1 MIVKRLA
8 VLTAAGGLALA
19 LVACGS
25 SSTPA
30 ASPATSNSS
39 SSASSAAA
47 PSGSAPMSSGAM
59 TSGAMSSGAMSSGA
73 MSSGA
78 MTSGGGAATA
88 LVGAGC
94 AGYAKAVP
102 TGAGSVGGMAADPV
116 ATAASNNPLLKTLVA
131 AVSGKVNPKVNLV
144 NTLNSGEFT
153 VFAPVDTAFK
163 KIDAATMGKLATDS
177 ALLTKILTYHVIPG
191 QLDAKAVIGTHKT
204 VEGGSVEVTGSGDNI
219 KINGTSAVIC
229 GNVKTKNATVY
240 LIDTVLTPPA
250 DGAVT
255 SGAMTSGAMTSGA
268 MTSGAMTSGAMT
280 SGATTSGATTS
291 GAMTS
296 GATTS
301 GATTSGAALVGP
313 GCAAYAKAVPAGAGS
328 VGGMAADPVA
338 TAASNNPLLTTL
350 VAAVSGKVNPKVNLV
365 NTLNSGEFTVFA
377 PVDSAFKK
385 VDAATMGKLTTDGA
399 LLTKI
404 LTYHVVAG
412 QLDASKIAGT
422 HKTVEGGSVTVTG
435 SGNNLKVNGANVICG
450 NVKTKNAT
458 VYLIDNVL
466 SPTS

>member
-1 MIVKRLA
+1 MIIKRLA

-25 SSTPA
+25 SSTA
-30 ASPATSNSS
+30 ATAS
-39 SSASSAAA
+39 SSASSAMA
-47 PSGSAPMSSGAM
+47 SSAMSSSPMTSGAM
-59 TSGAMSSGAMSSGA
+59 TSGAM
-73 MSSGA
+73 
-78 MTSGGGAATA
+78 TSGGATGASA
-88 LVGAGC
+88 LVGSGC
-94 AGYAKAVP
+94 AAYAKAVP
-102 TGAGSVGGMAADPV
+102 SGAGSVGGMAADPV

-144 NTLNSGEFT
+144 NTLNSGDFT
-153 VFAPVDTAFK
+153 VFAPVDTAFA
-163 KIDAATMGKLATDS
+163 KIPASMMTSISGDS

-191 QLDAKAVIGTHKT
+191 QLDATKVIGSHKT
-204 VEGGSVEVTGSGDNI
+204 VEGESVTVTGSGDSI

-240 LIDTVLTPPA
+240 LIDTVLTPPSLA
-250 DGAVT
+250 SAAA
-255 SGAMTSGAMTSGA
+255 GAMTSGAMTSGA
-268 MTSGAMTSGAMT
+268 MTSGAMTSGASMT
-280 SGATTSGATTS
+280 GAS
-291 GAMTS
+291 
-296 GATTS
+296 
-301 GATTSGAALVGP
+301 ALVGS

-350 VAAVSGKVNPKVNLV
+350 VAAVSGKVNAKVNLV

-385 VDAATMGKLTTDGA
+385 IDSKTMTTLTTDSA

-404 LTYHVVAG
+404 LTYHVIAG
-412 QLDASKIAGT
+412 QLDASKIDGT

-435 SGNNLKVNGANVICG
+435 TGNNIKINGTSTVICG

-458 VYLIDNVL
+458 VYLIDTVL
-466 SPTS
+466 TPPAM